1 MAAPQVHDL
10 SGIRILASLTPEQ
23 RRDFEISCRWK
34 RFAAEE
40 PVIDQSDT
48 SRDVYFI
55 ARGRV
60 RVINF
65 TLSGKEVA
73 LDDIVAGGHF
83 GELAAID
90 GQPRSSTVVAVE
102 DADIAKMAPERFLK
116 LMRTYPTVAFEV
128 MKALAHVIRASTERI
143 VDLSTLG
150 ANNRV
155 HGELLRQARIA
166 PRDDNVAI
174 IRPIP
179 VHGDMA
185 SRASTT
191 RETVARVFS
200 ELTRQGIIKR
210 ERDALIV
217 TDYAA
222 LENLVE
228 EVRGT

>member
-10 SGIRILASLTPEQ
+10 SSIKILAGLTPEQ

-40 PVIDQSDT
+40 PVIDQSDMT
-48 SRDVYFI
+48 RDVYFI
-55 ARGRV
+55 VRGRV
-60 RVINF
+60 RVVNF
-65 TLSGKEVA
+65 ALSGKEVA
-73 LDDIVAGGHF
+73 LDDIVSGGHF

-102 DADIAKMAPERFLK
+102 DSDIAKMAPERFLK
-116 LMRTYPTVAFEV
+116 LMRTYPSVAMEV
-128 MKALAHVIRASTERI
+128 MKAMARVIRASTERI

-155 HGELLRQARIA
+155 HGELLRQARNA
-166 PRDDNVAI
+166 KRDDNIAI

-179 VHGDMA
+179 VHGEMA

-200 ELTRQGIIKR
+200 ELTKQGIIKR

-222 LENLVE
+222 LESLVD
-228 EVRGT
+228 EVRGA